1 MEDYIVKIF
10 RDSCHTTESFVNDN
24 LIRIVAV
31 VEAVTAAL
39 KAGNKILLF
48 GNGGSAADAQHLA
61 AEFVNRFIIE
71 RPPLPAIAL
80 TTDTSVITSIGND
93 YDFSEIFSKQI
104 RAVGKKGD
112 IAWGMSTSGT
122 SVNVVKAL
130 ETAKKIGMV
139 TVGLTGRDGGD
150 ISRIAYHALIVAS
163 TSTPHQEV
171 HITVG
176 HVICEMVD
184 FKLFQRPT
192 ASKARLWPKKE
203 NGHSGSTKTQGKAGK
218 TDPDGESQPP
228 RKGIDGKIARRKR
241 RLRKITTNICAAA
254 ELDNYRNAPSG
265 RRPRDKIRERKPA
278 QGHPAARR

>member
-1 MEDYIVKIF
+1 MEDYIIKIF
-10 RDSCHTTESFVNDN
+10 RESSEAKENFVNDN
-24 LIRIVAV
+24 LSRIVAA

-61 AEFVNRFIIE
+61 AEFVNRFVIE

-93 YDFSEIFSKQI
+93 YDFAEIFSKQI
-104 RAVGKKGD
+104 RAIGQKGD

-122 SVNVVKAL
+122 SANVVKAM

-139 TVGLTGRDGGD
+139 TIGLTGRDGGD
-150 ISRIAYHALIVAS
+150 LAKVVDHALNVAS
-163 TSTPHQEV
+163 TSTPRIQEV

-184 FKLFQRPT
+184 FKLFQRPD
-192 ASKARLWPKKE
+192 SK
-203 NGHSGSTKTQGKAGK
+203 
-218 TDPDGESQPP
+218 
-228 RKGIDGKIARRKR
+228 
-241 RLRKITTNICAAA
+241 
-254 ELDNYRNAPSG
+254 
-265 RRPRDKIRERKPA
+265 
-278 QGHPAARR
+278 